1 MVHQL
6 DEITV
11 RIADVRV
18 VLTGI
23 VAYPIT
29 QLWLSSG
36 RLGAA
41 PWLARE

>member
-6 DEITV
+6 DEVTV
-11 RIADVRV
+11 RVADVRV

-23 VAYPIT
+23 VAYP

-41 PWLARE
+41 PWPARE